1 MTNVLLE
8 IQYDG
13 THFSGWQRQLNARTV
28 QGEIEKV
35 LSTLCLQKID
45 VQGTSRTD
53 AGVHAYM
60 QGVSF
65 KGDFAI
71 PVNRIKKAANGLLP
85 DDIYI
90 RKAIEV
96 DEDFHARFSSVGK
109 TYQYKILNTQEK
121 DIFSRNYYYNICK
134 PLDLEMMKEAGAC
147 FVGTHN
153 FITFMSSKSQ
163 VENTIRT
170 IYSLNI
176 QEEIIKHPQQGRL
189 LIIEVTGKSFLYNM
203 VRIIAG
209 TLIDVGLR
217 KIKANEINDIILSK
231 DRWRARHTAPA
242 KGLYLKKIYF
252 DETELKEK
260 IK

>member
-13 THFSGWQRQLNARTV
+13 THFCGWQRQLKDRTV

-35 LSTLCLQKID
+35 LSALCLQKIE

-71 PVNRIKKAANGLLP
+71 PVDRLKKAANGLLP
-85 DDIYI
+85 EDIYI
-90 RKAIEV
+90 KNAIEV
-96 DEDFHARFSSVGK
+96 DENFHARFSSVGK
-109 TYQYKILNTQEK
+109 TYQYKILNSQEK
-121 DIFSRNYYYNICK
+121 DIFSRNYYYNIYR
-134 PLDLEMMKEAGAC
+134 PLNIEAMKEAATY
-147 FVGTHN
+147 FVGTYD
-153 FITFMSSKSQ
+153 FKTFMSSKSQ

-170 IYSLNI
+170 IYALKLK
-176 QEEIIKHPQQGRL
+176 EETIKHPQEGSV

-203 VRIIAG
+203 VRIMAG
-209 TLIDVGLR
+209 TLIDVGLG
-217 KIKANEINDIILSK
+217 KIKANEIEDIILSK
-231 DRWRARHTAPA
+231 DRWRARHTAPPQ
-242 KGLYLKKIYF
+242 GLYLKKIYF
-252 DETELKEK
+252 NESQLKEK